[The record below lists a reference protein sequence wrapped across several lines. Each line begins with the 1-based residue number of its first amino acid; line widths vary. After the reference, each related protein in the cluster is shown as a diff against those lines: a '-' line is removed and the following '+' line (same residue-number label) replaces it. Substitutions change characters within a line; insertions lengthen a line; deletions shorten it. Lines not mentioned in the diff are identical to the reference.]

1 MVLCGGSI
9 VLVVWAISLQGGGA
23 CRSWLLGGEWN
34 KQVNNKYNFTARLL
48 GCSRLVTRRKL

>member
-34 KQVNNKYNFTARLL
+34 KQANNKYNFTARLL
-48 GCSRLVTRRKL
+48 GC